1 MCRDIIFILNIKNK
15 KSNKGCIPI
24 KKYFS
29 CNHVVPTP
37 EPTVEPEDEPEE
49 ERREIVERVDDDSY
63 DNQQAACVLISLQR
77 RAIEVV
83 VSYNDNLKDCDNQY
97 NPKNA
102 AEVFIE
108 HFRVLLVIGFE

>member
-1 MCRDIIFILNIKNK
+1 MFVIGFIVLQRWHESVNSVLKLKENK
-15 KSNKGCIPI
+15 HPA
-24 KKYFS
+24 S
-29 CNHVVPTP
+29 CC
-37 EPTVEPEDEPEE
+37 EDEPEE

-83 VSYNDNLKDCDNQY
+83 VSYNDNLKDCDNQD